1 MRRLLDLHTLRLV
14 ALPALMIAL
23 GLQSLRVLYPSLTW
37 YLADA
42 RGADPL
48 TMAALATAVFLPVF
62 LAARL
67 RRLLGPRTALLLT
80 AALLALFRF
89 VEQLVDLPALDLT
102 LSAAAAVQFVL
113 FLPIWFGNGLSARGD
128 GAPGLA
134 AGLLLGLALDSA
146 VKGAAGTL
154 DLSWQPGLLPLAIT
168 GLMCAAA
175 VVLAALE
182 PGPAATAPADPPTVR
197 LLPLLALG
205 PFLML
210 QCLVYQ
216 NQGWIA
222 AVTGVEPAAAFGV
235 VMAGNLAAAAG
246 LTLGFSTGFARRM
259 WIAPAGAVYL
269 TLAAAGADRAAPS
282 FVTVVVLAQLV
293 YGWCWG
299 LLVSAAASPRHPG
312 LRRITLVVGASL
324 MLFLLLSFLYYGSLQ
339 IPVPIPRAAFLPGSA
354 ALAGLATVLAAWHS
368 RSEAFPRRGTWTS
381 ISLGLLLS
389 LAPIVSAAGAGPQP
403 AYRRPPGLPIRV
415 MTYNIHSAY
424 DVAGRQDPEAIA
436 RVIEASGADLV
447 ALQEVSRG
455 WLVDGSTDL
464 PAWLSRRLGMPFIF
478 RGTSDPVWGNA
489 MLSRDPVL
497 AAGWAP
503 LPRSGTLL
511 PRGFL
516 WAELDVGQAEPLLVI
531 ATHLHHVESEH
542 APRQAQVAA
551 LLSFWGGR
559 PNSLLL
565 GDLNARPEYTEMGL
579 IAEAGW
585 TDSWREA
592 GEGAGLTWPAVDPFE
607 RIDWIWHT
615 DDLTAVDATVI
626 DSAASDHRPVLAT
639 IDTAP

>member
-1 MRRLLDLHTLRLV
+1 
-14 ALPALMIAL
+14 
-23 GLQSLRVLYPSLTW
+23 
-37 YLADA
+37 
-42 RGADPL
+42 
-48 TMAALATAVFLPVF
+48 
-62 LAARL
+62 
-67 RRLLGPRTALLLT
+67 
-80 AALLALFRF
+80 
-89 VEQLVDLPALDLT
+89 
-102 LSAAAAVQFVL
+102 
-113 FLPIWFGNGLSARGD
+113 
-128 GAPGLA
+128 
-134 AGLLLGLALDSA
+134 
-146 VKGAAGTL
+146 
-154 DLSWQPGLLPLAIT
+154 
-168 GLMCAAA
+168 
-175 VVLAALE
+175 
-182 PGPAATAPADPPTVR
+182 
-197 LLPLLALG
+197 
-205 PFLML
+205 
-210 QCLVYQ
+210 
-216 NQGWIA
+216 
-222 AVTGVEPAAAFGV
+222 
-235 VMAGNLAAAAG
+235 
-246 LTLGFSTGFARRM
+246 
-259 WIAPAGAVYL
+259 
-269 TLAAAGADRAAPS
+269 
-282 FVTVVVLAQLV
+282 
-293 YGWCWG
+293 
-299 LLVSAAASPRHPG
+299 
-312 LRRITLVVGASL
+312 
-324 MLFLLLSFLYYGSLQ
+324 
-339 IPVPIPRAAFLPGSA
+339 
-354 ALAGLATVLAAWHS
+354 
-368 RSEAFPRRGTWTS
+368 
-381 ISLGLLLS
+381 
-389 LAPIVSAAGAGPQP
+389 
-403 AYRRPPGLPIRV
+403 
-415 MTYNIHSAY
+415 
-424 DVAGRQDPEAIA
+424 
-436 RVIEASGADLV
+436 VIEASGADLV

-464 PAWLSRRLGMPFIF
+464 PAWLSRRLDMPFIF

-489 MLSRDPVL
+489 MLSRDPLL